1 MIQILNKDNVTLT
14 DIQNKISEIQDY
26 LTESKNTIINEV
38 VDFSLMNYKFQDNYY
53 KKNVSSDYNID
64 TVSVKNINGNMI
76 IDDNKLM
83 IGGNILSGNSYNNK
97 ELMIAG
103 GNSYRW
109 NTLIYNDSAINLNGA
124 SELLL
129 VLKQGTDIITYF
141 VLNEDGRYSVNGID
155 FEILDDMLFIDHS
168 NLVAIYYR

>member
-1 MIQILNKDNVTLT
+1 MIQTLNKDNVTLT

-64 TVSVKNINGNMI
+64 TVSVKNINGNI
-76 IDDNKLM
+76 VIDDNKLM

-129 VLKQGTDIITYF
+129 ALKQGTDIITYF

>member
-1 MIQILNKDNVTLT
+1 MIQTLNKDNVTLT

-53 KKNVSSDYNID
+53 KKNVSFDYNID
-64 TVSVKNINGNMI
+64 TVSVKNINGNMV

-83 IGGNILSGNSYNNK
+83 IGGNILSGDSYNNK

-168 NLVAIYYR
+168 NLVTIYYR

>member
-1 MIQILNKDNVTLT
+1 MIQTLNKDNVTLT

-64 TVSVKNINGNMI
+64 TISVKNINGNI
-76 IDDNKLM
+76 VIDDNKLM

-109 NTLIYNDSAINLNGA
+109 NTLIYNNSAINLNGA

>member
-1 MIQILNKDNVTLT
+1 MIQTLNKDNVTLT

-64 TVSVKNINGNMI
+64 TVSVKNINDNI
-76 IDDNKLM
+76 VIDDNKLM

-103 GNSYRW
+103 GNSYCW
-109 NTLIYNDSAINLNGA
+109 NTLIYNDSTINLNSA

-129 VLKQGTDIITYF
+129 VLKQETDIITYF
-141 VLNEDGRYSVNGID
+141 VLNEDGRYSINGID
-155 FEILDDMLFIDHS
+155 FEIFDDMLFIDHS

>member
-83 IGGNILSGNSYNNK
+83 IGGNILSSNSYNNK

-109 NTLIYNDSAINLNGA
+109 NTLIYNDSAINLNSA
-124 SELLL
+124 IELLL
-129 VLKQGTDIITYF
+129 VLKQETDIITYF

>member
-1 MIQILNKDNVTLT
+1 MIQTLNKNNVTLT

-26 LTESKNTIINEV
+26 LTESKNTIINEI

-53 KKNVSSDYNID
+53 KKNVSFDYNID
-64 TVSVKNINGNMI
+64 TVSVKNINGNI
-76 IDDNKLM
+76 VIDDNKLM

-168 NLVAIYYR
+168 NLVTIYYR

>member
-1 MIQILNKDNVTLT
+1 MIQTLNKDNVTLT
-14 DIQNKISEIQDY
+14 DIQNKIFEIQDY

-53 KKNVSSDYNID
+53 KKNVSSDYNIN
-64 TVSVKNINGNMI
+64 TVSVKNINGNI
-76 IDDNKLM
+76 VIDDNKLM

-129 VLKQGTDIITYF
+129 VLKQRTDIITYF

-155 FEILDDMLFIDHS
+155 FEILDDILFIDHS
-168 NLVAIYYR
+168 NLVAIYYH

>member
-64 TVSVKNINGNMI
+64 TVSVKNINGNMV

-109 NTLIYNDSAINLNGA
+109 NTLTYNDSTINLNGA

-129 VLKQGTDIITYF
+129 VLKQETDIITYF

>member
-1 MIQILNKDNVTLT
+1 MIQTLNKDNVTLT

-64 TVSVKNINGNMI
+64 TVSVKNINGNI
-76 IDDNKLM
+76 VIDDNKLM

-129 VLKQGTDIITYF
+129 VLKQETDIITYF

>member
-1 MIQILNKDNVTLT
+1 MIQTLNKDNVTLT

-26 LTESKNTIINEV
+26 FTESKNTIINEV

-83 IGGNILSGNSYNNK
+83 IGGNIFSGNSYNNK
-97 ELMIAG
+97 ELMITG

-109 NTLIYNDSAINLNGA
+109 NTLTYNDSAINLNGA
-124 SELLL
+124 IELLL
-129 VLKQGTDIITYF
+129 VLKQRTDIITYF

-155 FEILDDMLFIDHS
+155 FEILDDILFIDHS
-168 NLVAIYYR
+168 NLVTIYYR

>member
-1 MIQILNKDNVTLT
+1 MIQTLNKDNVTLT

-64 TVSVKNINGNMI
+64 KVSVKNINGNI
-76 IDDNKLM
+76 VIDDNKLM

-109 NTLIYNDSAINLNGA
+109 NTLIYNDSAINLNSA
-124 SELLL
+124 IELLL
-129 VLKQGTDIITYF
+129 VLKQRTDIITYF

>member
-1 MIQILNKDNVTLT
+1 MIQTLNKDNVTLT

-64 TVSVKNINGNMI
+64 TVSVKNINGNMV

-109 NTLIYNDSAINLNGA
+109 NTLIYNDSAINLNSA
-124 SELLL
+124 IELLL

-141 VLNEDGRYSVNGID
+141 VLNEDGRYSVNGIN

>member
-1 MIQILNKDNVTLT
+1 MIQTLNKNNVTLT

-64 TVSVKNINGNMI
+64 TVSVKNINGNI
-76 IDDNKLM
+76 VIDDNKLM

-109 NTLIYNDSAINLNGA
+109 NTLIYNDSAINLNSA
-124 SELLL
+124 IELLL
-129 VLKQGTDIITYF
+129 VLKQRTDIITYF

>member
-1 MIQILNKDNVTLT
+1 MIQTLNKDNVTLT

-64 TVSVKNINGNMI
+64 TVSVKNINGNI
-76 IDDNKLM
+76 VIDDNKLM

-129 VLKQGTDIITYF
+129 VLKQRTDIITYF
-141 VLNEDGRYSVNGID
+141 VLNEDGRYSINGID

>member
-26 LTESKNTIINEV
+26 LTESKNTIINEI

-76 IDDNKLM
+76 IDNNKLM

-109 NTLIYNDSAINLNGA
+109 NTLIYNDSAINLNGTI
-124 SELLL
+124 ELLL
-129 VLKQGTDIITYF
+129 VLKQRTDIITYF
-141 VLNEDGRYSVNGID
+141 VLNEDSRYSVNGID

>member
-1 MIQILNKDNVTLT
+1 MIQTLNKDNVTLT

-26 LTESKNTIINEV
+26 LTESKNTIINEI

-64 TVSVKNINGNMI
+64 TVSVKNINGNMV

-83 IGGNILSGNSYNNK
+83 ICGNILSGNSYNNK
-97 ELMIAG
+97 ELMIVG
-103 GNSYRW
+103 GNSYHW

-155 FEILDDMLFIDHS
+155 FEIFDDILFIDHF

>member
-1 MIQILNKDNVTLT
+1 MIQTLNKDNVTLT

-64 TVSVKNINGNMI
+64 TVSVKNINGNI
-76 IDDNKLM
+76 VIDDNKLM

-109 NTLIYNDSAINLNGA
+109 NTLIYNDLAINLNGA

-129 VLKQGTDIITYF
+129 VLKQGIDIITYF
-141 VLNEDGRYSVNGID
+141 VLNEDGRYSVNGIN
-155 FEILDDMLFIDHS
+155 FEILDDMLFIDHY

>member
-1 MIQILNKDNVTLT
+1 MIQTLNKDNVTLT

-97 ELMIAG
+97 ELMTAG

-109 NTLIYNDSAINLNGA
+109 NTLTYNDSAINLNNA
-124 SELLL
+124 NELLL
-129 VLKQGTDIITYF
+129 VSRQNTDVFTSFI
-141 VLNEDGRYSVNGID
+141 LNEDGRYSVNGIN

-168 NLVAIYYR
+168 KLVTIYYR

>member
-1 MIQILNKDNVTLT
+1 MIQALNKDNVTLT

-64 TVSVKNINGNMI
+64 TVSVKNINGNI
-76 IDDNKLM
+76 VIDDNKLM

-109 NTLIYNDSAINLNGA
+109 NTLIYNDSAINLNGTI
-124 SELLL
+124 ELLL

-141 VLNEDGRYSVNGID
+141 VLNEDGRYSVKGID

>member
-26 LTESKNTIINEV
+26 LTESKNTIVNEI

-53 KKNVSSDYNID
+53 KKNVSSDYNVD
-64 TVSVKNINGNMI
+64 TISVKNINGNII

-83 IGGNILSGNSYNNK
+83 IGGNILSGNSYNNR
-97 ELMIAG
+97 ELMIVG

-109 NTLIYNDSAINLNGA
+109 NTLTYNDSAINLNNV

-129 VLKQGTDIITYF
+129 VLRQETDTITYF
-141 VLNEDGRYSVNGID
+141 VLNEDGQYSVNGID

>member
-1 MIQILNKDNVTLT
+1 MIQTLNKDNVTLT
-14 DIQNKISEIQDY
+14 DIQNKIFEIQDY

-53 KKNVSSDYNID
+53 KKNVSSDNNSD
-64 TVSVKNINGNMI
+64 TLSVKNINGNMV
-76 IDDNKLM
+76 IDDNILM

-109 NTLIYNDSAINLNGA
+109 NTLIYNDSAINLNNA
-124 SELLL
+124 NELLL
-129 VLKQGTDIITYF
+129 VLRQDTNVFTSFI
-141 VLNEDGRYSVNGID
+141 LNEDGRYSVNGID
-155 FEILDDMLFIDHS
+155 IEILDDMLFIDHS
-168 NLVAIYYR
+168 NLVSIYYR

>member
-1 MIQILNKDNVTLT
+1 MIQTLNKDNVTLT

-76 IDDNKLM
+76 IDNNKLM

-97 ELMIAG
+97 ELMTVG

-109 NTLIYNDSAINLNGA
+109 NTLIYNDSAINLNSA
-124 SELLL
+124 IELLL

-141 VLNEDGRYSVNGID
+141 ILNEDGRYSVNGID
-155 FEILDDMLFIDHS
+155 FEIFDDMLFIDHS

>member
-1 MIQILNKDNVTLT
+1 MIQTLNKDNVTLT

-64 TVSVKNINGNMI
+64 TVSVKNINGNI
-76 IDDNKLM
+76 VIDDNKLM
-83 IGGNILSGNSYNNK
+83 IGGNILIGNSYNNK

-109 NTLIYNDSAINLNGA
+109 NTLIYNNSAINLNGA

>member
-1 MIQILNKDNVTLT
+1 MIQTLNKDNVTLT

-53 KKNVSSDYNID
+53 KKNISSDYNID
-64 TVSVKNINGNMI
+64 TISVNTISGNIN
-76 IDDNKLM
+76 IDENKVM
-83 IGGNILSGNSYNNK
+83 IGGNILFGNSYNNK

-109 NTLIYNDSAINLNGA
+109 NTLIYNDSAINLNGVI
-124 SELLL
+124 ELLL

>member
-1 MIQILNKDNVTLT
+1 MIQTLNKDNVTLT
-14 DIQNKISEIQDY
+14 DSQNKISEIQDY
-26 LTESKNTIINEV
+26 FTESKNTIINEV

-64 TVSVKNINGNMI
+64 KVSVKNINGNI
-76 IDDNKLM
+76 VIDDNKLM
-83 IGGNILSGNSYNNK
+83 IGGNILFGNSYNNK

-109 NTLIYNDSAINLNGA
+109 NTLIYNDSAINLNSA
-124 SELLL
+124 IELLL
-129 VLKQGTDIITYF
+129 VLKQRTDIITYF

>member
-1 MIQILNKDNVTLT
+1 MIQTLNKDNVTLT

-141 VLNEDGRYSVNGID
+141 VLNEDGRYSVNGIN

>member
-1 MIQILNKDNVTLT
+1 MIQTLNKDNVTLT

-26 LTESKNTIINEV
+26 LTESKNTIINKV
-38 VDFSLMNYKFQDNYY
+38 VDFSLINYKFQDNYY
-53 KKNVSSDYNID
+53 KKNVSSDYNVD
-64 TVSVKNINGNMI
+64 TVSVKNINGNMV
-76 IDDNKLM
+76 IDNNKLM

-109 NTLIYNDSAINLNGA
+109 NTLTYNDSAINLNGA
-124 SELLL
+124 IELLL
-129 VLKQGTDIITYF
+129 VLKQRTDIITYF
-141 VLNEDGRYSVNGID
+141 VLNEDGRYSVSGID

>member
-76 IDDNKLM
+76 IDNNKFM

>member
-1 MIQILNKDNVTLT
+1 MIQTLNKDNVTLT

-64 TVSVKNINGNMI
+64 TVSVKNINGNMV

-97 ELMIAG
+97 ELMTAG

-109 NTLIYNDSAINLNGA
+109 NTLTYNDSAINLNNA
-124 SELLL
+124 NELLL
-129 VLKQGTDIITYF
+129 VLRQNTNVFTFFI
-141 VLNEDGRYSVNGID
+141 LNEDGRYAINGID
-155 FEILDDMLFIDHS
+155 IEILDDMLFIDHT
-168 NLVAIYYR
+168 NLVSIYYR

>member
-1 MIQILNKDNVTLT
+1 MIQTLNKDNVTLA

-64 TVSVKNINGNMI
+64 TVSVKNINGNMV

-109 NTLIYNDSAINLNGA
+109 NTLIYNDSAINLNSA
-124 SELLL
+124 IELLL

-141 VLNEDGRYSVNGID
+141 VLNEDGRYFVNGID